1 MTTLSPWE
9 TWDPEVYGGR
19 APGWQ
24 TLVSQRPLGEPLG
37 LGCVCVWGGEM
48 AETGL
53 LRRVGQGDKAI
64 GDGGLQRVPGKRG
77 DIGDGL
83 MSLPL
88 QSWDT
93 F

>member
-1 MTTLSPWE
+1 M
-9 TWDPEVYGGR
+9 VGGLQAGKLWSAR
-19 APGWQ
+19 GHWGSHLGW
-24 TLVSQRPLGEPLG
+24 G
-37 LGCVCVWGGEM
+37 VCVGGGEM